1 MDDHHDPRV
10 SLARRRTSFL
20 VVVLACAMPIG
31 AAAVALAV
39 AGGMLAEPGF
49 ATAVAVTALILL
61 LG

>member
-1 MDDHHDPRV
+1 M
-10 SLARRRTSFL
+10 SLF

-31 AAAVALAV
+31 ATAVALAI
-39 AGGMLAEPGF
+39 ASGMAAEPGF

>member
-1 MDDHHDPRV
+1 MDDHADDPV
-10 SLARRRTSFL
+10 LARRRTTLL

-39 AGGMLAEPGF
+39 TSGMAAEPGF